1 MNNQTPSGALHVS
14 PPIKTRRDIPHSASQ
29 ALLFVTP
36 GALSSQPRRS
46 PAAASPPTIMQSDFL
61 KTALVLGLLSAIGP
75 FAIDMYLP
83 ALPSIGQ
90 SLGAS
95 ISAVQASLMA
105 FFISLGMGQLIYGP
119 LSDMVGRKAP
129 LYFGLVLF
137 GAGSIGCAL
146 APDIQT
152 LVVLRFIQGLGASA
166 GMVIPRAV
174 VRDLHTGHDAA
185 RLMSLLMLVFSV
197 SPILAPLVGS
207 LLIESLGWRSVFWAV
222 TVAAALGLV
231 LLATSL
237 PETRPVAER
246 ANSSVR
252 SALQGYGVLLGD
264 RHFLGLVFIGAF
276 GISSFFAYLANS
288 SFVLIDHYGL
298 SPRQYSIAF
307 AANAAAFIGVSQ
319 FTGRLSARFGLV
331 PVVRVAVTGYAVVMV
346 VLLACNLAGSDQL
359 PLMLA
364 LLFVGYGF
372 LGLVVPTTAVLA
384 LDSHGS
390 IAGTASALM
399 GTLQFVTGAVVM
411 AIVGVFVDSTARPM
425 VAGIAGCAVVAL
437 VMSWVTLGRPSA
449 PPTGS

>member
-1 MNNQTPSGALHVS
+1 M
-14 PPIKTRRDIPHSASQ
+14 KTS
-29 ALLFVTP
+29 FF
-36 GALSSQPRRS
+36 G
-46 PAAASPPTIMQSDFL
+46 
-61 KTALVLGLLSAIGP
+61 TALVLGLLSAIGP

-95 ISAVQASLMA
+95 MGAVQASLMA
-105 FFISLGMGQLIYGP
+105 FFISLGVGQIIYGP
-119 LSDMVGRKAP
+119 VSDMVGRKGP

-137 GAGSIGCAL
+137 GLGSVGCAL
-146 APDIQT
+146 APDIET
-152 LVVLRFIQGLGASA
+152 LVVLRFIQGLGACA

-197 SPILAPLVGS
+197 SPILAPLAGS
-207 LLIESLGWRSVFWAV
+207 LLIEVSGWRAVFWAV
-222 TVAAALGLV
+222 TVAAVLGIA

-237 PETRPVAER
+237 PETRRSEDRV
-246 ANSSVR
+246 NSSVG
-252 SALQGYGVLLGD
+252 SAVAAYGVLLRD

-298 SPRQYSIAF
+298 TPRQYSLAF
-307 AANAAAFIGVSQ
+307 AANAASFIGISQ
-319 FTGRLSARFGLV
+319 FTGKLSARFGLV
-331 PVVRVAVTGYAVVMV
+331 KLVKFAVVGYALTMAALLVV
-346 VLLACNLAGSDQL
+346 NLSGIERLDV
-359 PLMLA
+359 MLGM
-364 LLFVGYGF
+364 LFVGYGF

-384 LDSHGS
+384 LDEHGE

-411 AIVGVFVDSTARPM
+411 AVTGALADGTARPM
-425 VAGIAGCAVVAL
+425 VAGIAGSAMVAL
-437 VMSWVTLGRPSA
+437 VLARITLRKAGRA
-449 PPTGS
+449 AD